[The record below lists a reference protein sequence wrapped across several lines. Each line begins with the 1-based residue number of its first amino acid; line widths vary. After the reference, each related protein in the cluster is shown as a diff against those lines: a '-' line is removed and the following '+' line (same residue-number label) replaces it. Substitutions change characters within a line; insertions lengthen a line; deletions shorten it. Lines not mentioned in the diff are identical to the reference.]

1 VERFSARPLQD
12 CFVLSFVVNNKD
24 RTMQSA
30 QHRAGKIKYAIFA
43 WLLGLP
49 LPIIILALFF
59 RGCDF

>member
-1 VERFSARPLQD
+1 MHHHHESRRPARLQR
-12 CFVLSFVVNNKD
+12 S
-24 RTMQSA
+24 
-30 QHRAGKIKYAIFA
+30 GKIKYGIFA

>member
-1 VERFSARPLQD
+1 MNPSTASR
-12 CFVLSFVVNNKD
+12 
-24 RTMQSA
+24 RTSSPS
-30 QHRAGKIKYAIFA
+30 HRSGKIKYGILA